1 MNFLYLFISTFLLNY
16 FLMWIISLLPI
27 KNKRIVSSVI
37 ITLMNVG
44 TFIYYTY
51 YFFLYIGHN
60 LILAVNE
67 LGSALAILIAFVAT
81 MVMLLDGIKII
92 KTKRQRA
99 FLNAYRSNKATIPFI
114 VIIIIFYLLGLIAL
128 GFAIYIMVIYDSKLL
143 IALIGALLAFLIFIC
158 LATYLLISNRHSK
171 NSFNK
176 GDNLLFILDINDK
189 RYLYEAPI
197 ITSIDDLLGELAN
210 IYILTEYGSLITKD
224 KIYLVRG
231 ITIRNEF
238 EFDLKKTKLLP
249 LEDSKLTE
257 LSYHFLKY
265 QTLIIKIDE
274 NYNILKTIKK

>member
-1 MNFLYLFISTFLLNY
+1 
-16 FLMWIISLLPI
+16 MWIISLLPI

-37 ITLMNVG
+37 ITLTNVG

-189 RYLYEAPI
+189 RYLYEAQI

>member
-16 FLMWIISLLPI
+16 FLMWIVSLLPI
-27 KNKRIVSSVI
+27 KNKRIVSSII
-37 ITLMNVG
+37 ITLTNVG
-44 TFIYYTY
+44 TFIYYMY
-51 YFFLYIGHN
+51 YFFLYLGHN

-99 FLNAYRSNKATIPFI
+99 FLNAYRNNKVTIPFI
-114 VIIIIFYLLGLIAL
+114 VVIIIFYLLSLIAL
-128 GFAIYIMVIYDSKLL
+128 GFAIYIMTIYDSKLL

-158 LATYLLISNRHSK
+158 LATYLLISNCHS
-171 NSFNK
+171 NNNFNK
-176 GDNLLFILDINDK
+176 GNNLLFILDINDK
-189 RYLYEAPI
+189 RYLYEAAI
-197 ITSIDDLLGELAN
+197 TTSIDELLGELAN

-224 KIYLVRG
+224 KTYLVRG
-231 ITIRNEF
+231 ITIRNEA

-265 QTLIIKIDE
+265 QTLIIKVDE

>member
-16 FLMWIISLLPI
+16 FLMWIVSLLPI
-27 KNKRIVSSVI
+27 KNKRIVSSII
-37 ITLMNVG
+37 ITLTNVG
-44 TFIYYTY
+44 TFIYYMY
-51 YFFLYIGHN
+51 YFFLYVGHN

-99 FLNAYRSNKATIPFI
+99 FLNAYRNNKVTIPFI
-114 VIIIIFYLLGLIAL
+114 VVIIIFYLLSLIAL
-128 GFAIYIMVIYDSKLL
+128 GFAIYIMTIYDSKLL

-158 LATYLLISNRHSK
+158 LATYLLISNCHS
-171 NSFNK
+171 NNNFNK
-176 GDNLLFILDINDK
+176 GNNLLFILDINDK
-189 RYLYEAPI
+189 RYLYEAAI
-197 ITSIDDLLGELAN
+197 TTSIDELLGELAN

-224 KIYLVRG
+224 KTYLVRG
-231 ITIRNEF
+231 ITIRNEA

-265 QTLIIKIDE
+265 QTLIIKVDE